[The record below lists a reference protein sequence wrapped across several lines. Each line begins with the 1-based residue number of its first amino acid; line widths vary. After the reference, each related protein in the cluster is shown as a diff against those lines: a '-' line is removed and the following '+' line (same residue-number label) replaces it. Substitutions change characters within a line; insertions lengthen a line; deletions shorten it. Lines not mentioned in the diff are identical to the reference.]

1 MLIRNLEQGTRDGQL
16 HQIAGVLIVVV
27 VQRPLDGG
35 FDFDGFHIGIR
46 QRRKVAAVEAS
57 GLHQPGRAD
66 LQLQGVAVQLLRSPI
81 SQIDFHAILRG
92 HDRIQRLHEEIQVVV
107 ILGRADGGLRLRS
120 GPGESYEKLLTV
132 PDGTVLPCIS
142 QGDGWVKTTYNG
154 KTGYVSQDYLLVPVT
169 VRASTGLNL
178 RSSASETAE
187 KLLTIPNGT
196 VVQCYGNKENEW
208 ARVAYNGK
216 AGYVS
221 YLYIAYD

>member
-1 MLIRNLEQGTRDGQL
+1 MYLLYDG
-16 HQIAGVLIVVV
+16 
-27 VQRPLDGG
+27 
-35 FDFDGFHIGIR
+35 
-46 QRRKVAAVEAS
+46 KV
-57 GLHQPGRAD
+57 
-66 LQLQGVAVQLLRSPI
+66 
-81 SQIDFHAILRG
+81 
-92 HDRIQRLHEEIQVVV
+92 
-107 ILGRADGGLRLRS
+107 RADGGLRLRS
-120 GPGESYEKLLTV
+120 RPGRKLRKLLTV
-132 PDGTVLPCIS
+132 PDGTVLS
-142 QGDGWVKTTYNG
+142 LHFSGGRLGETTYNG

-178 RSSASETAE
+178 RASASETAE

>member
-1 MLIRNLEQGTRDGQL
+1 MS
-16 HQIAGVLIVVV
+16 
-27 VQRPLDGG
+27 
-35 FDFDGFHIGIR
+35 R
-46 QRRKVAAVEAS
+46 QCTYCMTARCVRTAACACAAA
-57 GLHQPGRAD
+57 RAKATD
-66 LQLQGVAVQLLRSPI
+66 
-81 SQIDFHAILRG
+81 
-92 HDRIQRLHEEIQVVV
+92 
-107 ILGRADGGLRLRS
+107 
-120 GPGESYEKLLTV
+120 EKLLTV

-178 RSSASETAE
+178 RASASETAE